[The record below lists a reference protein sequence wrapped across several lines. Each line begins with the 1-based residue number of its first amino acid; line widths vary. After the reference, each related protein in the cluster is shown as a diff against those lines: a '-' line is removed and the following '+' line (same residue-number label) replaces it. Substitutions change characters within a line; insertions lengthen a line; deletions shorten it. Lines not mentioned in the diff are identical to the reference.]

1 MATHT
6 DHGHHTPNVH
16 PAEQLASLFLGAC
29 LVRHGLKSDHPGHAG
44 GLLSMAAGGLLIHRG
59 LQGRCMLYE
68 RLGIDTRGEQ
78 KVNGRNTSEIHA
90 SVTIDRPA
98 AELYREWRDL
108 EHLSR
113 ILSHVH
119 SIREI
124 DDTTSRWIID
134 GPAGESIGFVSRI
147 TQDIPDRRIAWST
160 TEEADFQNAGM
171 VEFIPD
177 TETGDGRNRTEV
189 AVTLR
194 YEVPAGLLG
203 RIGQWLMP
211 RHPKRQLMDDLRR
224 FRRRM
229 EENGSATG
237 GAAAGSS
244 GGFGTEVGGGAPGT
258 TGSGTTG
265 SGTTGSG
272 TAQASAPF
280 TPGKQPGGN
289 GKSTGPGQ

>member
-78 KVNGRNTSEIHA
+78 EVNGRNTSEIHA

-147 TQDIPDRRIAWST
+147 TQPPWHHPASSRKPVAPRYSPTPSAPHNPSFWRWNGRRHSCRSSCYSA
-160 TEEADFQNAGM
+160 
-171 VEFIPD
+171 
-177 TETGDGRNRTEV
+177 R
-189 AVTLR
+189 
-194 YEVPAGLLG
+194 
-203 RIGQWLMP
+203 
-211 RHPKRQLMDDLRR
+211 PKDW
-224 FRRRM
+224 RRR
-229 EENGSATG
+229 
-237 GAAAGSS
+237 
-244 GGFGTEVGGGAPGT
+244 
-258 TGSGTTG
+258 
-265 SGTTGSG
+265 
-272 TAQASAPF
+272 
-280 TPGKQPGGN
+280 
-289 GKSTGPGQ
+289 

>member
-1 MATHT
+1 MATRT
-6 DHGHHTPNVH
+6 DHGHHDGTPNVH

-29 LVRHGLKSDHPGHAG
+29 LVRHGLKSDHPAHAG

-68 RLGIDTRGEQ
+68 RLGIDTRHEQ
-78 KVNGRNTSEIHA
+78 EVNGRGTSEIHA

-98 AELYREWRDL
+98 SELYRRWRDL
-108 EHLSR
+108 ENLPR

-124 DDTTSRWIID
+124 DDSTSRWIID
-134 GPAGESIGFVSRI
+134 GPAGDSIGFVSRI

-177 TETGDGRNRTEV
+177 TENGDGRDRTDV

-229 EENGSATG
+229 EEEATG
-237 GAAAGSS
+237 TSAAGSS
-244 GGFGTEVGGGAPGT
+244 GGFGSEAGGGAP
-258 TGSGTTG
+258 
-265 SGTTGSG
+265 GTTGSG

-280 TPGKQPGGN
+280 TPGRQPGGN
-289 GKSTGPGQ
+289 GKPATPGQ